1 MQKIQTFAVQKTT
14 GWEVRLNK
22 KNMAFQMTKQTLV
35 YFTVLLTAITV
46 SNCKNKA
53 TENQSKS
60 SGDAAVM
67 LPEKTDSL
75 MGFEGCSRAGFK
87 MLSPQVHEFKYQDYT
102 FRITNKEDGAES
114 IEAVL
119 DSTGRRF
126 KVPDVEPTYFRGA
139 ARGHFFVDVGT
150 APDVRELIVYSLTR
164 ESLSQV
170 YRTQYLL
177 EEPPFVAES
186 GSLWFYVPVP
196 ESEVAKEL
204 NCPDKADWLKKDLKV
219 GYGQRYLYNMVN
231 RGLTRK
237 SEFIC
242 APLQ

>member
-1 MQKIQTFAVQKTT
+1 
-14 GWEVRLNK
+14 
-22 KNMAFQMTKQTLV
+22 MAFQLTNQTRV
-35 YFTVLLTAITV
+35 YFFVILTAMAV
-46 SNCKNKA
+46 GSCKNKA
-53 TENQSKS
+53 TETQSETA
-60 SGDAAVM
+60 GDAPVM
-67 LPEKTDSL
+67 LEEKTDSL

-87 MLSPQVHEFKYQDYT
+87 MLSPQVHEFKYQYYT
-102 FRITNKEDGAES
+102 FRITTKEDGAES
-114 IEAVL
+114 IDVRI

-150 APDVRELIVYSLTR
+150 APGIRELIVYSLTR
-164 ESLSQV
+164 ETLSQV

-177 EEPPFVAES
+177 EEPPFVHEN
-186 GSLWFYVPVP
+186 GNLWFYVPVP
-196 ESEVAKEL
+196 EGEVTKEP
-204 NCPDKADWLKKDLKV
+204 NCPDKAAWLKKGLKV
-219 GYGQRYLYNMVN
+219 GYGQRYLYNMVE